1 MAKFVYKMQNI
12 LNIKMR
18 LETQAKTEFSQASAR
33 LDEEEDTSE
42 PYFKTKNLRG

>member
-18 LETQAKTEFSQASAR
+18 LGDAGKDRILAGKCKT
-33 LDEEEDTSE
+33 
-42 PYFKTKNLRG
+42 

>member
-18 LETQAKTEFSQASAR
+18 LETQAKTEFSQGKC
-33 LDEEEDTSE
+33 
-42 PYFKTKNLRG
+42 KT

>member
-1 MAKFVYKMQNI
+1 MAKFIYKMQNI

-33 LDEEEDTSE
+33 LER
-42 PYFKTKNLRG
+42 RGLNFGALF

>member
-33 LDEEEDTSE
+33 LDEEEE